1 MKADICDHDEL
12 HSGRRREGTFE
23 NEHFRPFPI
32 GKRAH
37 ALHRIFEE
45 VRQYEN
51 GLFDFSA
58 DERPVDVSQ
67 CTLSL
72 EV

>member
-1 MKADICDHDEL
+1 
-12 HSGRRREGTFE
+12 
-23 NEHFRPFPI
+23 
-32 GKRAH
+32 
-37 ALHRIFEE
+37 

-67 CTLSL
+67 ARFSL
-72 EV
+72 GV